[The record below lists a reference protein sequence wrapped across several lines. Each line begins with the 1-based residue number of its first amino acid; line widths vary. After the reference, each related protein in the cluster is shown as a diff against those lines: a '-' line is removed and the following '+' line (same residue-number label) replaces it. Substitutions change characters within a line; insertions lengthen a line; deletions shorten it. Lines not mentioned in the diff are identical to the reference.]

1 MLRPHEGSASR
12 KTGVGTRGDAA
23 ADANGTGLMSYEWS
37 GRMSKELSRCLHE
50 VGLIPQRVNIAREH
64 QPRLLHQDV
73 QLDWLVAVGGD
84 PDALDGEVGDAAHD
98 GGEDRVV
105 QIPGGYLGEGVTRW
119 HSLRRARW

>member
-1 MLRPHEGSASR
+1 
-12 KTGVGTRGDAA
+12 
-23 ADANGTGLMSYEWS
+23 
-37 GRMSKELSRCLHE
+37 MSKGRSGCLHE

-73 QLDWLVAVGGD
+73 ESDRLVAVGGD

-98 GGEDRVV
+98 GCEDRVV

-119 HSLRRARW
+119 ALAQGGEMVSWMPRRTRRAYRVSGVGAEQRFVSTSGALKRAHDPLL